1 MSVKS
6 IFFTVGVLL
15 LTSCESS
22 DKPVSAELVKN
33 PSTANAPNEKSELPI
48 MEFEENTLDFGS
60 IVQGEVVERT
70 YKFKNSGKIDLIISS
85 ADASCGCTVPDW
97 PRTPI
102 KPGESGEIKVVFKSE
117 GKKGHQNKK
126 IYLVANTM
134 PSQNVI
140 NLTGEVIAPETE

>member
-1 MSVKS
+1 MKAISLVFVVS
-6 IFFTVGVLL
+6 
-15 LTSCESS
+15 LTLVISCESS

-33 PSTANAPNEKSELPI
+33 PSTANAPDVKSELPV
-48 MEFEENTLDFGS
+48 MEFEEATVDFGS
-60 IVQGEVVERT
+60 IVQGEIVERT
-70 YKFKNSGKIDLIISS
+70 FKFKNVGTIDLIISS
-85 ADASCGCTVPDW
+85 ADATCGCTVPDW

-102 KPGESGEIKVVFKSE
+102 KPGSTGEIKVVFKSE

-140 NLTGEVIAPETE
+140 NLTGEVIAPESE